1 MNSSL
6 IFRFAFGIFAVIA
19 LLTQT
24 RADDSA
30 PAGSTSPSDRLYV
43 TVETSNEVAFDR
55 YRWSTETGADLVI
68 PTLKAKA
75 APMAKAAGFIGEI
88 VVLDENVPAPPDARV
103 LRLTWSP
110 AGHRHDMTIQIE
122 YLFNSKAHPK
132 FLGVVS
138 NQNLRYSPEYEEFA
152 DKLMVPKFV
161 PDRRDT
167 IEAAKI
173 AYSLYFGLE
182 RIVKLPA
189 SAR

>member
-6 IFRFAFGIFAVIA
+6 IFRFALGIFAVSA
-19 LLTQT
+19 LSTHT

-30 PAGSTSPSDRLYV
+30 PAGATSPSDRLYV

-75 APMAKAAGFIGEI
+75 VPEARAAGFTGEI
-88 VVLDENVPAPPDARV
+88 VVLDENTPAPPDARV

-110 AGHRHDMTIQIE
+110 AGHRHDMTIQVE
-122 YLFNSKAHPK
+122 YLLNAKAHAK

-138 NQNLRYSPEYEEFA
+138 RQNLRNSREYEEFA
-152 DKLMVPKFV
+152 DKLMLPKFV
-161 PDRRDT
+161 PDKRDA

-173 AYSLYFGLE
+173 AYGLYFGLE
-182 RIVKLPA
+182 SIVKLPA